1 MIARRAKPTPATP
14 NRPRIY
20 VVAEPKLGLIGIIV
34 ILLLSSDG
42 QDLKSD
48 P

>member
-20 VVAEPKLGLIGIIV
+20 VVAEPELGLIGIIAI
-34 ILLLSSDG
+34 ILLILVLMG
-42 QDLKSD
+42 RI
-48 P
+48 